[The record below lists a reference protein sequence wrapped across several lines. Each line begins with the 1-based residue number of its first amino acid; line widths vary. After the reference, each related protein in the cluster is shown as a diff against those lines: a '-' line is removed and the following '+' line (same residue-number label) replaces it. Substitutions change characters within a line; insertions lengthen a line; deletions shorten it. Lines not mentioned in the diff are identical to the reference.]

1 MPLLM
6 QFYEKSV
13 MALSRYTIGID
24 TSNYK
29 TSISVVDENDKVVFA
44 RSEFLD
50 VKKGELGL
58 RQQTAFFMHNNRLP
72 DFISEAIKPFRYK
85 IKGIGVSISPR
96 NVDGSYMPV
105 FISGYNA
112 AKILSSALG
121 VPIFTCSHQE
131 GHIEAIVHERSSSIL
146 PKGASMHLSGGTTEV
161 LKFDLNMDK
170 NGEYHYNTNIIG
182 GTKDIS
188 IGQLLDRIGVNLGH
202 SFPSGKFLD
211 EYALKNIN
219 FLDNVD
225 ISSVKP
231 SYIKAKDGFFNLSGI
246 ETEMLKERTMIKVPL
261 LFYRLSDLLYRVA
274 EYVCNEYKITDI
286 YMCGGVSQSD
296 FLRTSIDN
304 KMKFNDSPFRM
315 IFADKM
321 LSGDNAIGVAWLANR
336 NL

>member
-1 MPLLM
+1 M
-6 QFYEKSV
+6 QYCEKSV
-13 MALSRYTIGID
+13 IKLDRYTVGID

-29 TSISVVDENDKVVFA
+29 TSIAVVDENNKVVFA
-44 RSEFLD
+44 RSEFLN

-72 DFISEAIKPFRYK
+72 GFISEAIEPFRHK

-112 AKILSSALG
+112 AKILSSALD

-131 GHIEAIVHERSSSIL
+131 GHIEAIVHDDASFIL

-161 LKFDLNMDK
+161 LKFDLNMEK
-170 NGEYHYNTNIIG
+170 NGEYHYNTHIIG

-202 SFPSGKFLD
+202 SFPSGKILD
-211 EYALKNIN
+211 EYALNNIN

-225 ISSVKP
+225 ISNAKP
-231 SYIKAKDGFFNLSGI
+231 SYIKSKDGFFNLSGI
-246 ETEMLKERTMIKVPL
+246 ETEMLKERTMTKVPV

-274 EYVCNEYKITDI
+274 EYVYNEYKITDI
-286 YMCGGVSQSD
+286 YMCGGVSQSE
-296 FLRTSIDN
+296 FLRKNIDN
-304 KMKFNDSPFRM
+304 KTKFNDPPFRL
-315 IFADKM
+315 IFADKL

-336 NL
+336 NI

>member
-1 MPLLM
+1 M
-6 QFYEKSV
+6 QYCEKSV
-13 MALSRYTIGID
+13 IKLDRYTVGID

-29 TSISVVDENDKVVFA
+29 TSIAVVDENNKVVFA
-44 RSEFLD
+44 RSEFLN

-72 DFISEAIKPFRYK
+72 AYISEVIEPFRHK

-112 AKILSSALG
+112 AKILSSALD

-131 GHIEAIVHERSSSIL
+131 GHIEAIVHDDASSIL

-161 LKFDLNMDK
+161 LKFDLNMEK
-170 NGEYHYNTNIIG
+170 NGEYHYNTHIIG

-202 SFPSGKFLD
+202 SFPSGKILD
-211 EYALKNIN
+211 EYALNNIN

-225 ISSVKP
+225 ISNAKP
-231 SYIKAKDGFFNLSGI
+231 SYIKSKDGFFNLSGI
-246 ETEMLKERTMIKVPL
+246 ETEMLKERTMTKVPV
-261 LFYRLSDLLYRVA
+261 LFCRISDLLYRVA
-274 EYVCNEYKITDI
+274 EYVYNEYKITDI
-286 YMCGGVSQSD
+286 YMCGGVSQSE
-296 FLRTSIDN
+296 FLRKSIDN
-304 KMKFNDSPFRM
+304 KIKFNDPPFRL
-315 IFADKM
+315 IFADKL

-336 NL
+336 NI